1 MSWAITKQ
9 KPLAGVSKDK
19 KGRVVLDLAEA
30 FDAAPTFEQVARH
43 VGLSP
48 RDLLADLLSE
58 EGYGDDGKTGDKEL
72 DKKSDEALMAT
83 RHLVMRLIYETNDP
97 EGSRWE
103 TGTDLRDPE
112 RMRDIIEWLAE
123 KELREDIYADEQ
135 VRPNAQTKRFP
146 LWLIPTNIKG
156 KSVVFPAPLTAST
169 ADLISLRKFHWD
181 DIHGYLEANQE
192 DFVELR
198 EQSERLYLASRAYI
212 TETRR
217 IKKEVGKILQP
228 MNDLAVMITNMLA
241 YTTPPMDHHAHVEA
255 SRKNRRIAAEVAA
268 DLQHGVSLVSEHFFG
283 TEDHPV
289 VKARANK
296 FRIIKHALSDFPG
309 EAASKLMMLDDLG
322 PPGLRFEYLRGMEA
336 CAAALSMADP
346 ADAGPLLEKHFMHLL
361 VSVVEEVDPI
371 DVGGLDGVK
380 KTLAEAANSFD
391 IATLKKL
398 DKKASF
404 PALAIMAPRTDAYK
418 NGRAQ
423 MVKWVGSP
431 ASIVGTLS
439 NYALMAVAASTPS
452 EGTASA
458 GMLIRVGFGVAGKEL
473 ARRKPALFAMLAQA
487 SGENSGK
494 KMAFEDALKR
504 EAKKQITETAN
515 KLQTKI
521 TASTQGLTAAMSTIS
536 FALDLSGM
544 LAAFGEIR
552 RQNDK
557 DGDSWDSE
565 DWLKAVSAVY
575 SVAGHVPKFVAA
587 VDSLAA
593 RSYAGAGQAI
603 ALRGQGIGKLADW
616 AEIAN
621 SKVLPVVEIAIGLW
635 SVRETQL
642 KSIRWGH
649 ESEAGFEA
657 FCLVVGL
664 ISYVHPLAGF
674 VATAVLGVI
683 KVLKDIDGG
692 SNGMHAYYEYQRGQ
706 IVTQLKGIKGMK
718 QVANKWAKEFKPK
731 PGESG
736 TEKERFEKWHKVLDV
751 RNDKL
756 PRLERLYALQ
766 YTLNEW
772 AEAMR
777 PVSMPS
783 FAVRPGLQ
791 NDVDDLL
798 RRQGFSERAIELVQD
813 RNG

>member
-1 MSWAITKQ
+1 
-9 KPLAGVSKDK
+9 
-19 KGRVVLDLAEA
+19 
-30 FDAAPTFEQVARH
+30 
-43 VGLSP
+43 
-48 RDLLADLLSE
+48 
-58 EGYGDDGKTGDKEL
+58 
-72 DKKSDEALMAT
+72 
-83 RHLVMRLIYETNDP
+83 
-97 EGSRWE
+97 
-103 TGTDLRDPE
+103 
-112 RMRDIIEWLAE
+112 
-123 KELREDIYADEQ
+123 
-135 VRPNAQTKRFP
+135 
-146 LWLIPTNIKG
+146 
-156 KSVVFPAPLTAST
+156 
-169 ADLISLRKFHWD
+169 
-181 DIHGYLEANQE
+181 
-192 DFVELR
+192 
-198 EQSERLYLASRAYI
+198 
-212 TETRR
+212 
-217 IKKEVGKILQP
+217 
-228 MNDLAVMITNMLA
+228 
-241 YTTPPMDHHAHVEA
+241 
-255 SRKNRRIAAEVAA
+255 
-268 DLQHGVSLVSEHFFG
+268 VSLVSEHFFG

-289 VKARANK
+289 VKARANQ
-296 FRIIKHALSDFPG
+296 FRIIKHALNDFPG
-309 EAASKLMMLDDLG
+309 EAASKLLMLDDLG
-322 PPGLRFEYLRGMEA
+322 PPGLMFEYLRAMEA
-336 CAAALSMADP
+336 CATALSMADP

-361 VSVVEEVDPI
+361 VSVVEEFDPI

-391 IATLKKL
+391 IANLKKL
-398 DKKASF
+398 DKSVGPGDGTESDKKVSF

-494 KMAFEDALKR
+494 TMAFEKALKS

-649 ESEAGFEA
+649 ESEAG
-657 FCLVVGL
+657 
-664 ISYVHPLAGF
+664 
-674 VATAVLGVI
+674 
-683 KVLKDIDGG
+683 
-692 SNGMHAYYEYQRGQ
+692 
-706 IVTQLKGIKGMK
+706 
-718 QVANKWAKEFKPK
+718 
-731 PGESG
+731 
-736 TEKERFEKWHKVLDV
+736 
-751 RNDKL
+751 
-756 PRLERLYALQ
+756 
-766 YTLNEW
+766 
-772 AEAMR
+772 
-777 PVSMPS
+777 
-783 FAVRPGLQ
+783 
-791 NDVDDLL
+791 
-798 RRQGFSERAIELVQD
+798 
-813 RNG
+813 